1 MFKFGKKNADITEQV
16 MEEVTDEQLSQVS
29 GGSLTNSVN
38 LDSALDTVPNAVN
51 LGTQAVNSVSVS
63 GVQVK
68 AAGFSV
74 STPAIVPGT
83 LLP

>member
-1 MFKFGKKNADITEQV
+1 MFTFGKKNAEVTEQV

-29 GGSLTNSVN
+29 GGSL
-38 LDSALDTVPNAVN
+38 LNAVSLEN
-51 LGTQAVNSVSVS
+51 TLGIVGNVTGLATETVGSVSVS
-63 GVQVK
+63 GAQVQ

-74 STPAIVPGT
+74 STPTIVPGT

>member
-1 MFKFGKKNADITEQV
+1 MFTFGKKNAEVTEQV

-29 GGSLTNSVN
+29 GGSLLNVVSLENTLGIVGNVTG
-38 LDSALDTVPNAVN
+38 LATETV
-51 LGTQAVNSVSVS
+51 GSVSVS
-63 GVQVK
+63 GVQAQ

-74 STPAIVPGT
+74 STPTIVPGT

>member
-29 GGSLTNSVN
+29 GGSLTHSVN
-38 LDSALDTVPNAVN
+38 LDEALDTVPNLAN

-74 STPAIVPGT
+74 STPTIVPGT